1 MARKTELSFFIPGK
15 PMGKGR
21 PRFGRGFAYTPKKT
35 VDQEKLVKSLAQ
47 AEMAK
52 HGLKPMTTSVAVHL
66 IARWPIPESWP
77 KWKKSLARDQ
87 DLFPGK
93 PDLDNVCKLVLDAM
107 NGTVYKDD
115 DQVILLSII
124 KAYSEEPGTWVYVMW
139 DTGEIFDERSRPK
152 LV

>member
-15 PMGKGR
+15 PVGKGR

-35 VDQEKLVKSLAQ
+35 VDQEKLVKGLAKQAMKDGDHSLI
-47 AEMAK
+47 
-52 HGLKPMTTSVAVHL
+52 GTSVAVHL

-77 KWKKSLARDQ
+77 KWKRQLARDQ

-124 KAYSEEPGTWVYVMW
+124 KAYAEEPGIWVFVMW
-139 DTGEIFDERSRPK
+139 DTGEIFDERSGPQ

>member
-15 PMGKGR
+15 PVGKGR

-35 VDQEKLVKSLAQ
+35 VDQEKTVKQLAQ
-47 AEMAK
+47 EAMKAGD
-52 HGLKPMTTSVAVHL
+52 HSLIGTSVAVHL

-77 KWKKSLARDQ
+77 KWKRQLARDQ

-124 KAYSEEPGTWVYVMW
+124 KAYAEEPGIWVFVMW
-139 DTGEIFDERSRPK
+139 DTGEIFDERSGPQ